1 MAKQLV
7 PDYHPQDV
15 AEALE
20 LNRSSVYR
28 FAEPP
33 KEPGP
38 KKPHPA
44 PPRTL
49 KQEEKQHVLAVLRC
63 ERFVDQSP
71 RQVYATLLDEG
82 VYLCSVRTMY
92 RLLEEAA
99 EVKERRAVRRQPVYQ
114 KPELLATGA
123 NQLWSWDITKLKGP
137 VKGKHYHLYVL
148 LDVFSRYVVGWLV
161 AEHESAEL
169 AEVLI
174 AESCKREGIERDRLT
189 IHSDRGAAMTSHT
202 VAELLSDLCIVK
214 SHSRPQVSNDN
225 PFSESQFKTLKYQP
239 EFPERFGSLED
250 ARAFLNRFFEWYNHE
265 HCHTGIG
272 LVPPASLHSGEAKV
286 RVERRKQVLAVA
298 YAQHPERFVNKVP
311 EPPALPTA
319 VWINPPASG
328 STASSDSFPKEVS
341 VPTQESHP

>member
-1 MAKQLV
+1 VAKQLV
-7 PDYHPQDV
+7 TDYHPQDI

-33 KEPGP
+33 KEPAP
-38 KKPHPA
+38 KKRHPA
-44 PPRTL
+44 PPRSL
-49 KQEEKQHVLAVLRC
+49 KEEEKQRVLEVLRS

-92 RLLEEAA
+92 RFLEEAG

-114 KPELLATGA
+114 KPELLATDP

-148 LDVFSRYVVGWLV
+148 LDVFSRYVVGWLL

-174 AESCKREGIERDRLT
+174 AESCKREGIERGNLT

-202 VAELLSDLCIVK
+202 VAELLADLGVNK
-214 SHSRPQVSNDN
+214 SHSRPHVSNDN

-250 ARAFLNRFFEWYNHE
+250 ARAFLNQFFEWYNHV

-272 LVPPASLHSGEAKV
+272 LVPPASLHSGEAHQ
-286 RVERRKQVLAVA
+286 RVERRRQVLAAA
-298 YAQHPERFVNKVP
+298 YAKHPERFVNKVP
-311 EPPALPTA
+311 EPPALPEA
-319 VWINPPASG
+319 VWINPPSSI
-328 STASSDSFPKEVS
+328 STAPSDSLPMNSS
-341 VPTQESHP
+341 VPTSESLP